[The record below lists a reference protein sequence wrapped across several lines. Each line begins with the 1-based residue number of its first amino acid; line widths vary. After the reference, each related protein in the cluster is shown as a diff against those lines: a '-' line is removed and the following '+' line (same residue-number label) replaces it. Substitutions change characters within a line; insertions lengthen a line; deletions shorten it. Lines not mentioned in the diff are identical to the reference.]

1 MNNIPLPTG
10 AYWLPTRAARE
21 DDYVLTFDEYRS
33 HDAIGLAQRVARGDI
48 TPEELLQTAIDR
60 AQSVNPLIGAL
71 SQTHYDLAR
80 AAIRNGLPDGPFRGV
95 PFLLK
100 DISVQLAGTTTS
112 NCSKLF
118 ADSVAP
124 ADSTLVERYKRAGL
138 VIFGKTNTPEM
149 GLAASTETALHGI
162 TRNPWNHEHTS
173 GGSSGGAGAAVAVG
187 IVPAAQGSDGG
198 GSIRIPASCCGLF
211 GLKPTRARTPLG
223 PVIGESWGS
232 MGVAHVLTRS
242 VRDSAAL
249 LDATQGAAPG
259 DPYAAPPVARKY
271 LSEVG
276 ADPGR
281 LRVALQMAPLSG
293 SPVDAECIG
302 AARSAAQLVSSL
314 GHIVEEAQLPGN
326 MEELGTASWALVAT
340 GVSGAL
346 HRRAAVLGRALR
358 EDDVEPV
365 TWRAVRHAATLSAL
379 DHADALLR
387 IHQHGRH
394 MAAFHERYDIVLSP
408 TLGQVAVPLGPLS
421 MSNPDLDAYTRTHMR
436 FTPFC
441 NLFNMSG
448 APSMSVPLH
457 WTPDG
462 LPVGVMF
469 SAAFGREDLLFRL
482 AGQLEQAQPWFDH
495 VPAPV

>member
-1 MNNIPLPTG
+1 M
-10 AYWLPTRAARE
+10 
-21 DDYVLTFDEYRS
+21 LTFEEYRS
-33 HDAIGLAQRVARGDI
+33 HDAIGLAERVARGD
-48 TPEELLQTAIDR
+48 TTADELLDTAIAR
-60 AQSVNPLIGAL
+60 AEAVNPLINAVV
-71 SQTHYDLAR
+71 QQHYDLAR

-100 DISVQLAGTTTS
+100 DVSVQLAGTQTS
-112 NCSKLF
+112 NCSRLF
-118 ADSVAP
+118 AGSVAQT
-124 ADSTLVERYKRAGL
+124 DSTLVERYRRAGL

-149 GLAASTETALHGI
+149 GLAASTETALHGT
-162 TRNPWNHEHTS
+162 TRNPWNRDRTS
-173 GGSSGGAGAAVAVG
+173 GGSSGGTAAAVAAG

-223 PVIGESWGS
+223 PLVGESWGS
-232 MGVAHVLTRS
+232 MGVVHVLTRS

-249 LDATQGAAPG
+249 LDATHGAALG
-259 DPYAAPPVARKY
+259 DPYAAPAVARTY

-281 LRVALQMAPLSG
+281 LRVALQLAPLSG
-293 SPVDAECIG
+293 SPVDAECVA
-302 AARSAAQLVSSL
+302 AARAAAQLLSSL
-314 GHIVEEAQLPGN
+314 GHSVEEAQLPGN
-326 MEELGTASWALVAT
+326 MEQLGTASWAMVAT
-340 GVSGAL
+340 GVSATL

-379 DHADALLR
+379 DHANALLT
-387 IHQHGRH
+387 IHQQGRR

-408 TLGQVAVPLGPLS
+408 TLGQVPVPLGPQS
-421 MSNPDLDAYTRTHMR
+421 MSNPDLDAYTRALLR

-448 APSMSVPLH
+448 EPSMSVPLH
-457 WTPDG
+457 WSADG

-469 SAAFGREDLLFRL
+469 SAAFGREDLLLRL
-482 AGQLEQAQPWFDH
+482 AGQLEQARPWFNH
-495 VPAPV
+495 VPALA